1 MTSVVRDQT
10 SDHRERDR
18 HAALEL
24 GRACQETDP
33 TRAARIR
40 EEVVIANRGLA
51 IGLARRF
58 GGRGIERDDL
68 VQVAMLGLVQAAR
81 RYRPDRGHG
90 FSAFAA
96 PTIIG
101 ELKRYFRDHGWAVR
115 PPRGLQELH
124 HDVRDTAARME
135 QENQRKPT
143 EAEVAAEMDLSV
155 EQVRTAGLV
164 GDQYRSS
171 SLDTPARE
179 SSEQPLIETIAAEEE
194 DPNDKTV
201 TLVSL
206 REAMGTL
213 DTREQRV
220 LRLRFVKDLT
230 QREIGERIGVSQMQV
245 SRILTSVYA
254 RLRTR
259 IEGEDATAGSGSP
272 RG

>member
-1 MTSVVRDQT
+1 MTSLVREQT

-18 HAALEL
+18 HAAVELE
-24 GRACQETDP
+24 RACREIDP
-33 TRAARIR
+33 TRSARIR

-58 GGRGIERDDL
+58 EGRGIEHDDL
-68 VQVAMLGLVQAAR
+68 IQVAMLGLVQAAR

-101 ELKRYFRDHGWAVR
+101 ELKRHFRDQGWAVR
-115 PPRGLQELH
+115 PPRSLQELH
-124 HDVRDTAARME
+124 HDVRETAARMQ
-135 QENQRKPT
+135 QEHQREPT
-143 EAEVAAEMDLSV
+143 EVEVAEEMDISV
-155 EQVRTAGLV
+155 EQVRVAGLV

-171 SLDTPARE
+171 SLDTPVGE

-194 DPNDKTV
+194 DPDDKTV
-201 TLVSL
+201 TLISL
-206 REAMGTL
+206 REAMGAL
-213 DTREQRV
+213 DAREQRV

-230 QREIGERIGVSQMQV
+230 QRQIGERIGVSQMQV
-245 SRILTSVYA
+245 SRILTSVCA

-259 IEGEDATAGSGSP
+259 IEG
-272 RG
+272 